1 MQPNM
6 DTLHGHEVYIIAGE
20 LEGQS
25 GRFLGLETLVGP
37 TGKVATY
44 VYLFD
49 REELRIVRELLEHI
63 QFAKDPFAED

>member
-1 MQPNM
+1 M
-6 DTLHGHEVYIIAGE
+6 DTLHGQEVYIIAGE

-49 REELRIVRELLEHI
+49 QEELRIVRELLEHI
-63 QFAKDPFAED
+63 QFADDPFDED